1 MSTLID
7 RFDEAA
13 TLDALLRQRLS
24 LASEEL
30 ATAFAAKGRKREL
43 AAGETLI
50 EQDTWD
56 DDLHFILAG
65 SFDVFINGQHKQTRD
80 AGEAVGELS
89 ALNAARPRTATLKA
103 SCPSLVLTVSKKD
116 VDEIAGHDPR
126 FWKATAD
133 IVAEQLDHRNEE
145 LGTANEHPKVFVIS
159 SSAALPIAKLVRTNL
174 DEDDGIAVYLWNRGT
189 FGVSDY
195 PMSSL
200 IDAIERADFTI
211 SIVRADDVLI
221 SRDAQHQ
228 VARDNV
234 LLEFGISVGRLG
246 LDRSITLVD
255 AGANVKLPS
264 DLTGLT
270 TLRYQSKDDDR
281 LERSV
286 GKACDEARKHMEF
299 VGVRTNRQKGY

>member
-1 MSTLID
+1 MSTLIE
-7 RFDEAA
+7 RFDAAA
-13 TLDALLRQRLS
+13 TIDAMMRQRLS
-24 LASEEL
+24 LGSEEL
-30 ATAFAAKGRKREL
+30 AAAFAEKGTRREL

-65 SFDVFINGQHKQTRD
+65 SFDVFVKGQHKQTRG

-103 SCPSLVLTVSKKD
+103 CCPSLVLTVSKKD
-116 VDEIAGHDPR
+116 VEEIAGHDSR
-126 FWKATAD
+126 FWKTTAD

-145 LGTANEHPKVFVIS
+145 LGAANEHPKVFVIS
-159 SSAALPIAKLVRTNL
+159 SSAALPVAKLVRANL
-174 DEDDGIAVYLWNRGT
+174 DEDEGIAVYLWDRGT

-200 IDAIERADFTI
+200 VDAIERVDFTI

-221 SRDAQHQ
+221 TREEQHH

-246 LDRSITLVD
+246 LDRSIALVD

-281 LERSV
+281 LERSIA
-286 GKACDEARKHMEF
+286 KACDGARKHMEF
-299 VGVRTNRQKGY
+299 VGVRTNRQKGC